1 MEALC
6 EKQTAIISHTHFL
19 FQSFFMLESLH
30 QCCICIF
37 LWILLFSEGRRVW
50 RIGTFKN
57 SDALLD
63 IRNHWTTMYFTI
75 SSSKCQ
81 IW

>member
-6 EKQTAIISHTHFL
+6 EKQTSSISHAHFL
-19 FQSFFMLESLH
+19 LQSFFMPESFH

-50 RIGTFKN
+50 RIGTFKHN
-57 SDALLD
+57 NALLD
-63 IRNHWTTMYFTI
+63 IRNHWTVMYFLI
-75 SSSKCQ
+75 SSSQ
-81 IW
+81 R